1 MWVLNEMIEVKKIID
16 DGMALE
22 IILINKLEKERS
34 DNMNVYLPKF
44 RVNHRMVF

>member
-34 DNMNVYLPKF
+34 DNMNVCLAKF